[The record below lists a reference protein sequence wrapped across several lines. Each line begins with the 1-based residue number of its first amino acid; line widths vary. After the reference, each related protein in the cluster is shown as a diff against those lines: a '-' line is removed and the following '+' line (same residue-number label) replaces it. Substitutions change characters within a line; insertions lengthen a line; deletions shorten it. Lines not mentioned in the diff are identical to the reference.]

1 MTHINLAGD
10 SDVEKKVSSWAK
22 LFKAKTWEEIKMIAE
37 ENKDVARAAS
47 SAYQLLKGD
56 AKIFEEMRIR
66 EDEQLFD
73 RTVKEAE
80 DAKKEID
87 RLISKDQKTQKE
99 LAAKDEELNAKDA
112 EISRLLARIK
122 ELESK

>member
-1 MTHINLAGD
+1 MNA
-10 SDVEKKVSSWAK
+10 
-22 LFKAKTWEEIKMIAE
+22 KMIAE

-80 DAKKEID
+80 DAKKEIVK
-87 RLISKDQKTQKE
+87 LTAENKKTQKE

-122 ELESK
+122 ELEGK